1 MQKARRHLP
10 TRQHFATETFSFY
23 FYIAA
28 QNASNTDNLTRFSVF
43 SVTAPHQRH
52 SQDIQEFRHCRFTA

>member
-10 TRQHFATETFSFY
+10 TRQHFATETFF
-23 FYIAA
+23 FFIAA
-28 QNASNTDNLTRFSVF
+28 KTTSNTDNLTRFSVF